1 MTKKTTGTH
10 EHKSGDSGIVHKVG
24 KFKDYLE
31 LSRLELRKV
40 TWPSSKETK
49 VTSFAVL
56 IFVVVMSVFLGL
68 VDLGLSKLIGIVL
81 T

>member
-1 MTKKTTGTH
+1 MTKKVSSTS
-10 EHKSGDSGIVHKVG
+10 EHKSSDGGFVQKIVA
-24 KFKDYLE
+24 FKDYLE

-40 TWPSSKETK
+40 SWPSPKEIK